1 MNFWVEVLFKVSS
14 LVGMVLL
21 PILLERGM
29 FYEQFRCNIIIDG
42 ITFQSNIHV
51 CKIEGC

>member
-1 MNFWVEVLFKVSS
+1 MLFRVSS

-29 FYEQFRCNIIIDG
+29 FDEQFRCKIMIDG
-42 ITFQSNIHV
+42 ITFQANIHV
-51 CKIEGC
+51 RKVEGC